1 RMTPVHNF
9 DRFSLQTF
17 GLIKRQ
23 FVVGSSTAMMSDVSA
38 DCVPARPLE
47 RTEDVLKDTQENR
60 TLLMVAMILLD
71 LKKCSPDSISGGVS
85 AGERDRPPVLKQP
98 RSRVVGR
105 QASPEKRHCCPFDGC
120 GKVYGKSS
128 HLKAH
133 LRVHTGERPF
143 KCTWPDCGKKFSR
156 SDELTRHF
164 RTHTGEKRFTCP
176 LCDKCFMRSDHL
188 TKHARRHAGFHP
200 SMLQGPSVAKRRRC
214 SVSMSSS
221 DSGDQS
227 PSGV

>member
-1 RMTPVHNF
+1 
-9 DRFSLQTF
+9 
-17 GLIKRQ
+17 
-23 FVVGSSTAMMSDVSA
+23 MMSEVDFSA
-38 DCVPARPLE
+38 ECLSSQPPGP
-47 RTEDVLKDTQENR
+47 TEDTLKENQENR

-71 LKKCSPDSISGGVS
+71 LNKCSPNAIGGGGGRCLGGTDATTQDKV
-85 AGERDRPPVLKQP
+85 ERQP
-98 RSRVVGR
+98 RRLNTGDSRGSAASKQSRNKKAAAR
-105 QASPEKRHCCPFDGC
+105 QESPEKRHCCPFSGC
-120 GKVYGKSS
+120 GKMYGKSS

-143 KCTWPDCGKKFSR
+143 ECTWPDCGKKFSR
-156 SDELTRHF
+156 SDELTRHY

-200 SMLQGPSVAKRRRC
+200 SMLQGSGVAKRRRC
-214 SVSMSSS
+214 SVSVSSS

-227 PSGV
+227 PAGV

>member
-1 RMTPVHNF
+1 
-9 DRFSLQTF
+9 
-17 GLIKRQ
+17 
-23 FVVGSSTAMMSDVSA
+23 MSEVDVSA
-38 DCVPARPLE
+38 DCVPSRPPE
-47 RTEDVLKDTQENR
+47 RTEDTLKESQENG

-71 LKKCSPDSISGGVS
+71 LKKCNPDAISSGGGRCLGGGDV
-85 AGERDRPPVLKQP
+85 GEQE
-98 RSRVVGR
+98 SRVDIEDSRGPLALKPPRNKAAGR
-105 QASPEKRHCCPFDGC
+105 QECPEKRHRCPFTGC

-143 KCTWPDCGKKFSR
+143 KCTWPECGKKFSR
-156 SDELTRHF
+156 SDELTRHY
-164 RTHTGEKRFTCP
+164 RTHTGEKRFNCP

-200 SMLQGPSVAKRRRC
+200 SMLQGSSVAKRRRC

-227 PSGV
+227 PAGV